1 MIPVGVDGSTTS
13 HGGVVNATQTKTS
26 TNGQAWLLEGDG
38 FACPKCKIWST
49 LIRNN
54 TTVSVSGRKAAI
66 VGDKFTCGATLEG
79 VQSSTFI
86 GSTASSPSN
95 DSSAIPIN
103 SSLSSAFVQNE
114 TEIHK
119 IQFQVINE
127 DTAEPITDILYE
139 IYSKSDGRLLTQG
152 YTDQN
157 GMTTLYESDFS
168 SEAIEL
174 ITLDLSKPLPPLSQS
189 NN

>member
-13 HGGVVNATQTKTS
+13 HGGIVNATQSTTL
-26 TNGQAWLLEGDG
+26 TNGEAWLLEGDG
-38 FACPKCKIWST
+38 FSCPQCKTWST
-49 LIRNN
+49 LVRNN
-54 TTVSVSGRKAAI
+54 TSVSVAGRKAAI
-66 VGDKFTCGATLEG
+66 VGDKFTCGATLEKK
-79 VQSSTFI
+79 QSSTWI
-86 GSTASSPSN
+86 ESAASAPSN
-95 DSSAIPIN
+95 DSSVIPLN
-103 SSLSSAFVQNE
+103 SSLSSNFVQNE

-127 DTAEPITDILYE
+127 DTAEPITDMLYE

-157 GMTTLYESDFS
+157 GMTTLYESGFS

>member
-13 HGGVVNATQTKTS
+13 HGGVVNATQIKTS
-26 TNGQAWLLEGDG
+26 TDAQPWLLEGDG
-38 FACPKCKIWST
+38 FACPKCKIWS
-49 LIRNN
+49 
-54 TTVSVSGRKAAI
+54 K
-66 VGDKFTCGATLEG
+66 
-79 VQSSTFI
+79 FI
-86 GSTASSPSN
+86 GITASAPSN
-95 DSSAIPIN
+95 DFSAIPIN

-157 GMTTLYESDFS
+157 GMTTLY
-168 SEAIEL
+168 
-174 ITLDLSKPLPPLSQS
+174 
-189 NN
+189 